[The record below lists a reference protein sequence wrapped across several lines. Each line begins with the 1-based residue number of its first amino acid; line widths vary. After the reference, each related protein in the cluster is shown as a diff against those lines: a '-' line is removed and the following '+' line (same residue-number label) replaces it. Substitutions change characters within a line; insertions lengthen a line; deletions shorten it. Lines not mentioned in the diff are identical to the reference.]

1 MVLLLKW
8 VINMVID
15 YKLIGQRIKTCRIE
29 KGYTQENVAEHL
41 DISFS
46 YVSRVERAAVKI
58 SLETLVKIATF
69 LKTTPT
75 YLIDGTVKI
84 SENYLQGELAEAISG
99 FDSDKMKLLLEI
111 AQSINKF
118 TLQPPNE
125 N

>member
-1 MVLLLKW
+1 
-8 VINMVID
+8 MVID
-15 YKLIGQRIKTCRIE
+15 YKLIGQRIKARRIE

-69 LKTTPT
+69 LEVTPT
-75 YLIDGTVKI
+75 YLIDGTI
-84 SENYLQGELAEAISG
+84 TTSENYLQGELSEVVNG

-118 TLQPPNE
+118 TPKQPSE